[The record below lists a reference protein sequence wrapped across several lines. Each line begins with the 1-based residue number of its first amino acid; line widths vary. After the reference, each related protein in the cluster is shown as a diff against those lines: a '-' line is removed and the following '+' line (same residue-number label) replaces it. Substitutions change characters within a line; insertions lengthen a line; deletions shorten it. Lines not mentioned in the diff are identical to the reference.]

1 MDWWGRIKTVV
12 GATLVLVVLAL
23 VVGQLLGQPV
33 LLSYVTSGSMEPT
46 IDTGDGFVAIPTA
59 VAGPVEEGD
68 VVVFKAEEVNGGRLT
83 THRVVRETD
92 RGYITRGDANPF
104 TDQANG
110 EPPVKRTQVVSK
122 ALEVGGSVVVV
133 PHLGTVAEG
142 SRSVVAALQRQL
154 AGLLGMRSLLGV
166 QGLAYLLFALSIVAY
181 TVDVIRDSG
190 GKERQGRDRSRSTG
204 TDARVL
210 VGALA
215 LLVVL
220 SATAAMVGPSGAQ
233 QYDVVSAEFESER
246 PDVIETGTSKTSTVG
261 IPNGGLVPVMVFL
274 EPGSDSIGVEPREL
288 RIDGRDQVNASVT
301 LSAPRETG
309 YYRRSLVQH
318 RYLAVLP
325 ESTIRALYEVHQ
337 WLPIL
342 AIDVFLGVP
351 FYLLGVR
358 LVGTGRVR
366 RRTRE
371 APTRLARLLDRY
383 S

>member
-1 MDWWGRIKTVV
+1 MVSVMDWWGRIKTVV

-309 YYRRSLVQH
+309 Y
-318 RYLAVLP
+318 
-325 ESTIRALYEVHQ
+325 
-337 WLPIL
+337 
-342 AIDVFLGVP
+342 
-351 FYLLGVR
+351 
-358 LVGTGRVR
+358 
-366 RRTRE
+366 
-371 APTRLARLLDRY
+371 
-383 S
+383 